1 MPGSSS
7 LGQPCGGAVMMM
19 RIRLS
24 ACALL
29 LTLCGCAPYK
39 YHSIPVS
46 PPTLADTLEA
56 RTLDDAGLRAWM
68 KDAAGYNPSWPL
80 ANWDLNSLTLAAY
93 YFNPQMDVAR
103 AQAAS
108 ADAAIKTAAMKPNPS
123 VGADAGYE
131 TSPESPYLLGFN
143 FSWPIET
150 VGKRGYRIAAAQHLS
165 EASRIA
171 VGETAWAVRS
181 KVRAAL
187 VDLVFADKAAA
198 ELRAQMASQSRY
210 ADLLEAR
217 FHAGEIPLPEVTTA
231 RIDLTNL
238 RQALQTAQGQ
248 VGTARAAL
256 ASAVG
261 IPLSGLDGKTL
272 TWTGA
277 DEPPA
282 PDALPAMSVR
292 VAAVA
297 NRLDVR
303 RALAEYEATQ
313 ARLQLEVAQR
323 YPDIDLGPGY
333 AFEEGVHL
341 ISLQLGTVLPIRNH
355 NEGPIAEA
363 AAQRKTAGAQLLA
376 TQNTVIAQTDQA
388 LAQYNA
394 AYAVLKEA
402 RNSATQVQAQQRT
415 TEQWLKAGETDQL
428 AAASAEIQVAIA
440 ERAQLDALRQ
450 TQIALGS
457 LENALQRPLD
467 PSTAAV
473 LPKIAPRQKEF

>member
-1 MPGSSS
+1 
-7 LGQPCGGAVMMM
+7 MMM

-24 ACALL
+24 ACTLL

-46 PPTLADTLEA
+46 PPILANTLEA
-56 RTLDDAGLRAWM
+56 RSLDDAGLRVWM
-68 KDAAGYNPSWPL
+68 KDAAGYDPSWPL
-80 ANWDLNSLTLAAY
+80 STWDLKALTLAAY

-108 ADAAIKTAAMKPNPS
+108 ADAAIKTAAMKPNPG

-150 VGKRGYRIAAAQHLS
+150 AGKRGYRIASAQHLS

-171 VGETAWAVRS
+171 VGEAAWAVRS

-187 VDLVFADKAAA
+187 VYLIFAEKAVA
-198 ELRAQMASQSRY
+198 ELRAQVASQSRY

-217 FHAGEIPLPEVTTA
+217 FRAGEIPLPEVTTA

-238 RQALQTAQGQ
+238 RQALETAQGQ

-256 ASAVG
+256 AAAIG
-261 IPLSGLDGKTL
+261 IPLSGLAGKAV
-272 TWTGA
+272 TWAGV
-277 DEPPA
+277 EELPA
-282 PDALPAMSVR
+282 PYALPATSVR

-297 NRLDVR
+297 NRLDVQ
-303 RALAEYEATQ
+303 RALAEYEAAQ
-313 ARLQLEVAQR
+313 ARLQLEVARQ
-323 YPDIDLGPGY
+323 YPDVDLGPGY
-333 AFEEGVHL
+333 AFEEGIHL
-341 ISLQLGTVLPIRNH
+341 ISLQFGTVLPIRNH

-363 AAQRKTAGAQLLA
+363 AAQRKAAGAQLLA
-376 TQNTVIAQTDQA
+376 TQSTVIAQTDQA
-388 LAQYNA
+388 LAQYDA
-394 AYAVLKEA
+394 AYAVLKIA
-402 RNSATQVQAQQRT
+402 QNSLTQVQAQEQT
-415 TEQWLKAGETDQL
+415 AEQWLKSGETDQL

-440 ERAQLDALRQ
+440 ERTRLDALRQ
-450 TQIALGS
+450 TQIALGL
-457 LENALQRPLD
+457 LEDALQRPLGS
-467 PSTAAV
+467 STVAA

>member
-1 MPGSSS
+1 
-7 LGQPCGGAVMMM
+7 MMM

-24 ACALL
+24 ACTLL
-29 LTLCGCAPYK
+29 LMLCGCAPYR
-39 YHSIPVS
+39 YLSIPVS
-46 PPTLADTLEA
+46 PPILADTLEA
-56 RTLDDAGLRAWM
+56 RSLDDAGLRTWM
-68 KDAAGYNPSWPL
+68 KDAAGYDPSWPL
-80 ANWDLNSLTLAAY
+80 ATWDLNSLTLAAY

-108 ADAAIKTAAMKPNPS
+108 ADAAIKTAAMKPNPG
-123 VGADAGYE
+123 VGADAGFE

-150 VGKRGYRIAAAQHLS
+150 AGKRGYRIAAAQHLS

-181 KVRAAL
+181 KVRAEL
-187 VDLVFADKAAA
+187 VDLVFADKTVA
-198 ELRAQMASQSRY
+198 ELRAQLASQARY
-210 ADLLEAR
+210 VDLLEAR
-217 FHAGEIPLPEVTTA
+217 FHAGEIPLPEVTAA

-238 RQALQTAQGQ
+238 RQALKGAQGQ

-256 ASAVG
+256 GSAIG
-261 IPLSGLDGKTL
+261 IPLSGLDGKTV
-272 TWTGA
+272 TWAGA

-282 PDALPAMSVR
+282 PNALPALSVR

-297 NRLDVR
+297 NRLDVQ
-303 RALAEYEATQ
+303 RALAEYEAAQ
-313 ARLQLEVAQR
+313 ARLQLEVARQ

-333 AFEEGVHL
+333 AFEEGIHL
-341 ISLQLGTVLPIRNH
+341 ISLQLGTVLPLRNH

-363 AAQRKTAGAQLLA
+363 AAQRKAAGAQLLA
-376 TQNTVIAQTDQA
+376 TQSTVIAQTDQA

-402 RNSATQVQAQQRT
+402 QNSLTQVQAQQRT
-415 TEQWLKAGETDQL
+415 AEQWLKAGETDQL

-440 ERAQLDALRQ
+440 ERAGLDALRQ

-457 LENALQRPLD
+457 LEDALQRPLGSSD
-467 PSTAAV
+467 AAA

>member
-1 MPGSSS
+1 
-7 LGQPCGGAVMMM
+7 MMM

-39 YHSIPVS
+39 YHPIPVS
-46 PPTLADTLEA
+46 PPTLANTLEA
-56 RTLDDAGLRAWM
+56 RSLDDAGLRAWM
-68 KDAAGYNPSWPL
+68 QNAAGYNPSWPL
-80 ANWDLNSLTLAAY
+80 ATWDLNSLTLAAY

-103 AQAAS
+103 AQAAA
-108 ADAAIKTAAMKPNPS
+108 ADAAIKTAAMKPNPG

-131 TSPESPYLLGFN
+131 TSPESSYLLGFN

-150 VGKRGYRIAAAQHLS
+150 AGKRGYRIAAARHLS
-165 EASRIA
+165 EASRIS
-171 VGETAWAVRS
+171 VGETAWGVRS

-187 VDLVFADKAAA
+187 VDLVFAEKTLA
-198 ELRAQMASQSRY
+198 ELRAQVASQARY

-238 RQALQTAQGQ
+238 RQALKAAQGK

-256 ASAVG
+256 ASAIG
-261 IPLSGLDGKTL
+261 IPLSGLNGKTV
-272 TWTGA
+272 TWAGA
-277 DEPPA
+277 DEPPV
-282 PDALPAMSVR
+282 PDALPARSVR

-297 NRLDVR
+297 NRLDVQ
-303 RALAEYEATQ
+303 RALAEYEAAQ
-313 ARLQLEVAQR
+313 ARLQLEVARQ

-333 AFEEGVHL
+333 AFEEGIHL

-355 NEGPIAEA
+355 KEGPIAEA
-363 AAQRKTAGAQLLA
+363 AAQRKAAGSQLLA
-376 TQNTVIAQTDQA
+376 TQSTVIAQTDQV
-388 LAQYNA
+388 LAQYDA
-394 AYAVLKEA
+394 AYAVLTEA
-402 RNSATQVQAQQRT
+402 QNSLAQVQAQQRT

-428 AAASAEIQVAIA
+428 ASASAEIQVAIA
-440 ERAQLDALRQ
+440 ERARLDALRQ

-457 LENALQRPLD
+457 LEDALQRPLG
-467 PSTAAV
+467 PSTAAA
-473 LPKIAPRQKEF
+473 LPRIAPRQKEF